1 MVRRLHRDVG
11 EVDVSDWEPPALHTE
26 DGLGPGDV
34 ELRLSADLVNLPIVR
49 SVAATIATRADFDL
63 DAIADLKLAVDEACS
78 TLITRAVPGTVMSC
92 RFTVADDELCFAGT
106 VRSATG
112 AEPSTRSFG
121 WRVLTTLTD
130 TVHSRISSNGQHHQ
144 LDIELAKR
152 RVMVEVPGAGA

>member
-1 MVRRLHRDVG
+1 MVRRLYPNVG
-11 EVDVSDWEPPALHTE
+11 EVNVTDWEPALHLP

-34 ELRLSADLVNLPIVR
+34 ELRLSAELVNLPIVR
-49 SVAATIATRADFDL
+49 SVVATIATRADFDL

-78 TLITRAVPGTVMSC
+78 TLITRAVPATVMSC
-92 RFTVADDELCFAGT
+92 RFTVSDDELCFAGT

-112 AEPSTRSFG
+112 TGPSTKSFG

-152 RVMVEVPGAGA
+152 RVVVEVPGAGA